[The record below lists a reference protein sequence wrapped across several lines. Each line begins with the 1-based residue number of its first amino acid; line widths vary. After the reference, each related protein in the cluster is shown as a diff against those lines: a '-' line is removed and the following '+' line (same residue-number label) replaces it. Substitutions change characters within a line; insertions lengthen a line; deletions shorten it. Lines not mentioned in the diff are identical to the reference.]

1 MNVVE
6 CTGLTKSYFKRRVL
20 DRLTAEIA
28 ENKIIGL
35 IGKNGAGKTTLLKMI
50 AGFSKQTSGGITVFS
65 ERPFNNL
72 KVSINTIFVDDKMSF
87 PNTLQLGEIL
97 EEAARFYPNWDM
109 KLAKGMLAY
118 FQFDPTSYHQHLSKG
133 KISIFNM
140 IVGICSRCPLTIFD
154 EPTTGMDEAARKDF
168 YRALLKDYIAYPRTI
183 ILSSHH
189 IDEVDD
195 LLEEVLVLHEGKKL
209 LHLEMDELKEWSVG
223 LRGPAEKVSAF
234 IEGREV
240 LHKSQL
246 GSGTS
251 YAVVQ
256 SSRISKEKAISEGIE
271 VMPVKASDLV
281 VYLTADSKGGIDD
294 VFS

>member
-6 CTGLTKSYFKRRVL
+6 CKGLTKSYFKRMAL
-20 DRLTAEIA
+20 DGLKAEIA
-28 ENKIIGL
+28 ENKITGL
-35 IGKNGAGKTTLLKMI
+35 IGKNGAGKTTLLKLI
-50 AGFSKQTSGGITVFS
+50 AGFSKKSSGEIRVFS
-65 ERPFNNL
+65 EQPFNNL
-72 KVSINTIFVDDKMSF
+72 KVSANTIFVDDRMSF

-118 FQFDPTSYHQHLSKG
+118 FQLDPTSYHQHLSKG
-133 KISIFNM
+133 KISTFNM
-140 IVGICSRCPLTIFD
+140 IIGICSRCPLTIFD

-209 LHLEMDELKEWSVG
+209 LHLEMDELKEWAVG

-246 GSGTS
+246 GAGTS

-256 SSRISKEKAISEGIE
+256 SARISKERAISEGIE
-271 VMPVKASDLV
+271 IMPVKASDLF
-281 VYLTADSKGGIDD
+281 VYLTNGSKGGIDD